1 MKVSVFAAIC
11 VVLAVSL
18 MPAAT
23 PVAFPLFIGTYGKTA
38 GAGIYRVTFDPTSGA
53 LSEPHRVA
61 DLVRPSFLAY
71 SPDRK
76 KLYAINHGDDSIV
89 AFAVDSAIGTLREI
103 NRQPLDA
110 GGSCY
115 VGVAPTAR
123 TLVAISYGDAV
134 VTAFPIRADGGLEP
148 RSAQFRHEGRGPNE
162 ARQEKA
168 HAHSVTF
175 SPDGRFGYVCDLGM
189 DRVVAYR
196 LGDQPG
202 EIVRAPEADGVTPPG
217 TGPRHSKMT
226 ADGRYLYVIN
236 ELSGSVSVFRR
247 DPDTGRL
254 ELIETVSSLREG
266 FQGENGSSEIHLHPE
281 ERFIFAANR
290 GPDDLAVF
298 ARDPSTGRIQRIQ
311 NIATGGAHPRHF
323 GQSRDGR
330 WLIAANRDSNNLVVF
345 SFDHSEGK
353 LTPANHRTTVPEP
366 VCVLFP

>member
-1 MKVSVFAAIC
+1 
-11 VVLAVSL
+11 
-18 MPAAT
+18 
-23 PVAFPLFIGTYGKTA
+23 
-38 GAGIYRVTFDPTSGA
+38 SGS

-71 SPDRK
+71 SPDRRR
-76 KLYAINHGDDSIV
+76 LYAINHGDDSIV
-89 AFAVDSAIGTLREI
+89 GFTVDSAIGTLREI

-115 VGVAPTAR
+115 IGVDPSGR

-134 VTAFPIRADGGLEP
+134 VTAFPVRTDGGLEP

-162 ARQEKA
+162 ARQERA
-168 HAHSVTF
+168 HAHSATF
-175 SPDGRFGYVCDLGM
+175 SPDGRFAYVCDLGM

-196 LGDQPG
+196 LDGKPG
-202 EIVRAPEADGVTPPG
+202 MIERAPEADGVTPPG

-226 ADGRYLYVIN
+226 ADGQFLYVIN
-236 ELSGSVSVFRR
+236 ELTGSVSVFSR
-247 DPDTGRL
+247 DTDTGRL
-254 ELIETVSSLREG
+254 ELLETVSSLRDG
-266 FQGENGSSEIHLHPE
+266 FQGENGSSEIHLHPG
-281 ERFIFAANR
+281 ERFLFAANR

-298 ARDPSTGRIQRIQ
+298 ERHPETGRIRRIQ
-311 NIATGGAHPRHF
+311 NIPTGGAHPRHF

-345 SFDHSEGK
+345 SFDPASGR
-353 LTPANHRTTVPEP
+353 LALANHRATVPEP